1 MKARGKREARRPWLP
16 KSKIHGVLKGRNNI
30 PALQAFV
37 LFLVCLTRGDV
48 PTNSGLAPV
57 FHIPR
62 LRRCCLRLFLA
73 ILFAEDLM
81 ADSSRFT
88 IICPCCEATLTID
101 AQTGALISHEDKTK
115 PLASFDEMVK
125 GLDKQKQMR
134 EQIFAQELS
143 SMKDRDRI
151 LEEKFQ
157 EAMKRAEKDK
167 DKPYRNPLDID

>member
-1 MKARGKREARRPWLP
+1 
-16 KSKIHGVLKGRNNI
+16 
-30 PALQAFV
+30 
-37 LFLVCLTRGDV
+37 
-48 PTNSGLAPV
+48 
-57 FHIPR
+57 
-62 LRRCCLRLFLA
+62 
-73 ILFAEDLM
+73 M
-81 ADSSRFT
+81 ADTSRFT
-88 IICPCCEATLTID
+88 IICPCCETTMTID
-101 AQTGALISHEDKTK
+101 AQTGAIIAHEEKAK

-167 DKPYRNPLDID
+167 DKPFINPMDID

>member
-1 MKARGKREARRPWLP
+1 
-16 KSKIHGVLKGRNNI
+16 
-30 PALQAFV
+30 
-37 LFLVCLTRGDV
+37 
-48 PTNSGLAPV
+48 
-57 FHIPR
+57 
-62 LRRCCLRLFLA
+62 
-73 ILFAEDLM
+73 M
-81 ADSSRFT
+81 ADSPKFT
-88 IICPCCEATLTID
+88 LICPCCEATLTVD
-101 AQTGALISHEDKTK
+101 AQTGALLAHDEKAK

-143 SMKDRDRI
+143 SVKDRDRI

>member
-1 MKARGKREARRPWLP
+1 
-16 KSKIHGVLKGRNNI
+16 
-30 PALQAFV
+30 
-37 LFLVCLTRGDV
+37 
-48 PTNSGLAPV
+48 
-57 FHIPR
+57 
-62 LRRCCLRLFLA
+62 
-73 ILFAEDLM
+73 M
-81 ADSSRFT
+81 ATTSRYT

-101 AQTGALISHEDKTK
+101 AQTGSMISHEEKAK

-157 EAMKRAEKDK
+157 EAMKRADKDK
-167 DKPYRNPLDID
+167 DKPFINPMDID